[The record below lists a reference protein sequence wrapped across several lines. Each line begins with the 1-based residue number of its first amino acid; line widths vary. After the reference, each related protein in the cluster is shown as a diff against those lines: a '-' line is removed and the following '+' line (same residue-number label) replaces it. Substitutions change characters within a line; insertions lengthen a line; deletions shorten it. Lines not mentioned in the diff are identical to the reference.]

1 MSQQMK
7 VQLVGAKATD
17 WKSEDGR
24 HYDHVT
30 LYVIIPMDTS
40 QGNAVGNG
48 VADFKWQDSRNL
60 VQLQGRKYPFE
71 VTLELD
77 LVASGR
83 GTTKQVLTNV
93 ILPPK
98 A

>member
-7 VQLVGAKATD
+7 VTLVGAKSTD

-30 LYVIIPMDTS
+30 LFALIPMDTS
-40 QGNAVGNG
+40 GGNAVGQG
-48 VADFKWQDSRNL
+48 AAEFKWQDSRNL
-60 VQLQGRKYPFE
+60 VQLQGRKFPFE
-71 VTLELD
+71 ATLELD
-77 LVASGR
+77 LVSTGR
-83 GTTKQVLTNV
+83 STKPVLTNV

>member
-7 VQLVGAKATD
+7 VTLVGAKSTD

-30 LYVIIPMDTS
+30 LFALIPMDTS
-40 QGNAVGNG
+40 GCNAVGQG
-48 VADFKWQDSRNL
+48 AAEFKWQDSRNL
-60 VQLQGRKYPFE
+60 VQLSGRKFPFE

-77 LVASGR
+77 FVSTGKSQ
-83 GTTKQVLTNV
+83 KQVLTNV

-98 A
+98 V

>member
-1 MSQQMK
+1 MSQQLK
-7 VQLVGAKATD
+7 VTLVGAKSTD

-30 LYVIIPMDTS
+30 LFGIIPMDTS
-40 QGNAVGNG
+40 QGNAVGQG
-48 VADFKWQDSRNL
+48 VAEFKWQDSRNL
-60 VQLQGRKYPFE
+60 VQLQGRKFPFE

-77 LVASGR
+77 LVSTGR
-83 GTTKQVLTNV
+83 TTKQVLTNV

>member
-7 VQLVGAKATD
+7 VTLVGAKSTD

-30 LYVIIPMDTS
+30 LFALIPMDTS
-40 QGNAVGNG
+40 GGNAVGQG
-48 VADFKWQDSRNL
+48 AAEFKWQDSRNL
-60 VQLQGRKYPFE
+60 VQLSGRKFPFE

-77 LVASGR
+77 FFSTGKSQ
-83 GTTKQVLTNV
+83 KQVLTNV

-98 A
+98 V

>member
-1 MSQQMK
+1 MPQQLK
-7 VQLVGAKATD
+7 VTLVGAKSTD

-30 LYVIIPMDTS
+30 LFGIIPMDTS
-40 QGNAVGNG
+40 QGNAVGQG
-48 VADFKWQDSRNL
+48 VAEFKWQDSRNL
-60 VQLQGRKYPFE
+60 VQLQGRKFPFE

-77 LVASGR
+77 LVSTGR
-83 GTTKQVLTNV
+83 TTKQVLTNV

>member
-1 MSQQMK
+1 MTQQMK
-7 VQLVGAKATD
+7 VTLVGAKSTD

-30 LYVIIPMDTS
+30 LFALIPMDTS
-40 QGNAVGNG
+40 GGNAVGQG
-48 VADFKWQDSRNL
+48 AAEFKWQDSRNL
-60 VQLQGRKYPFE
+60 VQLHGRKFPFE

-77 LVASGR
+77 LVSTGR
-83 GTTKQVLTNV
+83 STKQVLTNV

>member
-7 VQLVGAKATD
+7 VTLVGAKSTD

-30 LYVIIPMDTS
+30 LIALIPMDTS
-40 QGNAVGNG
+40 GGNAVGQG
-48 VADFKWQDSRNL
+48 AAEFKWQDSRNL
-60 VQLQGRKYPFE
+60 VQLQGRKFPFE
-71 VTLELD
+71 ATLELD
-77 LVASGR
+77 LVSTGR
-83 GTTKQVLTNV
+83 STKQVLTNV

>member
-7 VQLVGAKATD
+7 VTLVGAKSTD

-30 LYVIIPMDTS
+30 LFALIPMDTS
-40 QGNAVGNG
+40 GG
-48 VADFKWQDSRNL
+48 NL
-60 VQLQGRKYPFE
+60 VQLQGRKFPFE
-71 VTLELD
+71 ATLELD
-77 LVASGR
+77 LVSTGR
-83 GTTKQVLTNV
+83 STKQVLTNV

>member
-7 VQLVGAKATD
+7 VTLVGAKSTD

-30 LYVIIPMDTS
+30 LFALIPMDTS
-40 QGNAVGNG
+40 QGNAVGQG
-48 VADFKWQDSRNL
+48 AAEFKWQDSRNL
-60 VQLQGRKYPFE
+60 VQLSGRKFPFE

-77 LVASGR
+77 FVSTGK
-83 GTTKQVLTNV
+83 GQKQVLTNV

>member
-7 VQLVGAKATD
+7 VTLVGAKSTD

-30 LYVIIPMDTS
+30 LFALIPMDTS
-40 QGNAVGNG
+40 GSNAVGQG
-48 VADFKWQDSRNL
+48 AAEFKWQDSRNL
-60 VQLQGRKYPFE
+60 VQLQGRKFPFE
-71 VTLELD
+71 ATLELD
-77 LVASGR
+77 LVSTGR
-83 GTTKQVLTNV
+83 STKQVLTNV

>member
-7 VQLVGAKATD
+7 VTLVGAKSTD

-30 LYVIIPMDTS
+30 LFALIPMDTS
-40 QGNAVGNG
+40 GGNAVGQG
-48 VADFKWQDSRNL
+48 AAEFKWQDSRNL
-60 VQLQGRKYPFE
+60 VQLNGRKFPFE
-71 VTLELD
+71 ATFELD
-77 LVASGR
+77 LVSTGR
-83 GTTKQVLTNV
+83 STKQVLTNV

>member
-7 VQLVGAKATD
+7 VTLVGAKSTD

-24 HYDHVT
+24 HYEHVT
-30 LYVIIPMDTS
+30 LFALIPMDTTG
-40 QGNAVGNG
+40 GNAVGQR
-48 VADFKWQDSRNL
+48 AAEFKWQDSRNL
-60 VQLQGRKYPFE
+60 VQLQGRKFPFE
-71 VTLELD
+71 ATLELD
-77 LVASGR
+77 LVSTGR
-83 GTTKQVLTNV
+83 STKQVLTNV

>member
-7 VQLVGAKATD
+7 VTLVGAKSTD

-30 LYVIIPMDTS
+30 LFALIPMDTS
-40 QGNAVGNG
+40 QGNAVGQG
-48 VADFKWQDSRNL
+48 AAEFKWQDSRNL
-60 VQLQGRKYPFE
+60 VQLQGRKFPFE
-71 VTLELD
+71 ATLELD
-77 LVASGR
+77 LVSTGR
-83 GTTKQVLTNV
+83 STKQVLTNV

>member
-1 MSQQMK
+1 MTQQMK
-7 VQLVGAKATD
+7 VTLVGAKSTD

-30 LYVIIPMDTS
+30 LFALIPMDTS
-40 QGNAVGNG
+40 GGNAVGQG
-48 VADFKWQDSRNL
+48 AAEFKWQDSRNL
-60 VQLQGRKYPFE
+60 VQLQGRKFPFE

-77 LVASGR
+77 LVSTGR
-83 GTTKQVLTNV
+83 STKQVLTNV